1 MEHRLARRAQAVG
14 ASLIRQMFVYAQT
27 DLTKNGIPQYV
38 SLGVGVPSFAL
49 PEYTARELSRA
60 VLEYRDRINKYVL
73 GLGLPEL
80 NQAVATKLKSAG
92 IDADP
97 EREILITAGSAGGLS
112 WAFQTLIDIG
122 DDVILPSPAYSNHV
136 DGVKIA
142 GGVPVPVPLIEDDGY
157 RLDVGAIQRA
167 ITGKTKAIVFSNPS
181 NPTGAVFP
189 EEDLRAVGEIARRHN
204 LYVLEDN
211 AYAFL
216 TYDGIKHFSLAAV
229 PELRDSVLSFFTAS
243 KEDAMTGFRVGWVVT
258 NTFLIEKM
266 FAMQDQFIISPSSI
280 SEYGALFAITGPQD
294 HVEYFRQ
301 ELSRRRDLICS
312 RLDRLEGVFSYIRP
326 QGTYYVFPRLSQTI
340 LDSEVKLTGKAT
352 ERFQE
357 IPEKWRTKDSALAL
371 ALLYE
376 AGVVTVPGIAFGPQ
390 GEDHLRFSFAAE
402 ERDINEAFNRIERWL
417 MERALIKF

>member
-1 MEHRLARRAQAVG
+1 MEHKIARRAQDVG

-49 PEYTARELSRA
+49 PDYTARELSRA

-80 NQAVATKLKSAG
+80 NQAVARKLKSNG
-92 IDADP
+92 IYADA

-112 WAFQTLIDIG
+112 WAFQTLVDIG
-122 DDVILPSPAYSNHV
+122 DEVILPSPAYSNHV

-142 GGVPVPVPLIEDDGY
+142 GGVPVYVPLVEDDGY

-167 ITGKTKAIVFSNPS
+167 ITRKTKAIVFSNPS

-189 EEDLRAVGEIARRHN
+189 EDDLRVVGEMARRHN
-204 LYVLEDN
+204 IYVLEDN

-216 TYDGIKHFSLAAV
+216 TYDGIRHFSLAAV
-229 PELRDSVLSFFTAS
+229 PELRENVLSFFTAS

-258 NTFLIEKM
+258 NPFLIEKM

-280 SEYGALFAITGPQD
+280 SEYGALFALTGPQD

-312 RLDRLEGVFSYIRP
+312 RLDRLQGVFSYQRP
-326 QGTYYVFPRLSQTI
+326 QGAYYVFPRLSQEI
-340 LDSEVKLTGKAT
+340 LDREVRLTGKAA
-352 ERFQE
+352 ERLKE
-357 IPEKWRTKDSALAL
+357 IPTRWRTKDTALAL

-376 AGVVTVPGIAFGPQ
+376 AGVVTVPGISFGPE
-390 GEDHLRFSFAAE
+390 GENHIRLSFAGE
-402 ERDINEAFNRIERWL
+402 EKDINEAFDRIENWL
-417 MERALIKF
+417 MERSLK